1 MRKSTLWLERQI
13 ACGLA
18 LALAMPVGWAATDP
32 LPSAPAP
39 RIDLQAQ
46 AGQSQAAPEPQAK
59 QNDQEAPAEQQHPNQ
74 PVGTAVAPVVKP
86 EGAPASRPAGAA
98 IAPMKQ
104 RRTRAFTIRLAII
117 VGAAVAVGTVAGVT
131 LASPARP
138 H

>member
-1 MRKSTLWLERQI
+1 MWLERQI

-18 LALAMPVGWAATDP
+18 LAMMMPVGWAATDT
-32 LPSAPAP
+32 LPSAPSP
-39 RIDLQAQ
+39 QLDVRAQ
-46 AGQSQAAPEPQAK
+46 AGQTQP
-59 QNDQEAPAEQQHPNQ
+59 APAAQSPQNGNGQPAADQQAPNQ
-74 PVGTAVAPVVKP
+74 PVGTAAAPVVKP

-104 RRTRAFTIRLAII
+104 RRTRSFTIRTAILI
-117 VGAAVAVGTVAGVT
+117 GAAVAIGTVAGAT

>member
-1 MRKSTLWLERQI
+1 MLWLERQI

-39 RIDLQAQ
+39 QVDLRAQ
-46 AGQSQAAPEPQAK
+46 ADQSQAASQPQAT
-59 QNDQEAPAEQQHPNQ
+59 QNGQQAPAEHPNQ

-104 RRTRAFTIRLAII
+104 RRTRAFTIRLALI